1 MSFINGLKRAFGFG
15 GSDEDE
21 EEENNEEYTA
31 APPTYA
37 VPVPKP
43 AVHHSEPPRQ
53 ESEETPADSAEPDN
67 ALAGD
72 LFDAILAVFNDAQPD
87 FVRKCLSTDAQK
99 QYLLDSL
106 NDSLRSRLAAGFP
119 AQNDE
124 CGRLREEIARLK
136 EGSKNVDS
144 LTNDNRKLRLSLE
157 RQKRALLDRINDLE
171 SQVVKLNEERERLY
185 TRHPKPDNSRFE
197 EEIARLEGELKTAQ
211 DSLAKE
217 VEERRASEEAAEA
230 PAISA
235 EELESLRKEL
245 TRQTEMREQAEL
257 KSRMSDEMIKQM
269 NSEVVA
275 SRKELEENRRQM
287 AEVTETMLQIQE
299 DMSKFEDVKKRLES
313 RVRDLQSQL
322 DEEREIDRAGR
333 IEKLQQENATL
344 RQTIET
350 NLYNQANSEMR
361 LRKEIKRLKG
371 QIEAGQIIGMDAD
384 GEAETVPPGMEMP
397 PNPEAPGTKRRRG
410 RPRKARTDSALS
422 DTDWFVAGEPPAD
435 RQPRQPR
442 QEDPDFGY
450 HEPPH
455 TPGNDNEAQLTLF

>member
-53 ESEETPADSAEPDN
+53 GSEETPADSTEPDN

-235 EELESLRKEL
+235 EDLEALRKEL

-275 SRKELEENRRQM
+275 SRKEMEENRRQM
-287 AEVTETMLQIQE
+287 AEVTEAMVQIQE

-371 QIEAGQIIGMDAD
+371 QIEAGQIIGMDAE

>member
-313 RVRDLQSQL
+313 RVRELQSQL
-322 DEEREIDRAGR
+322 DEEHEIDRAGR
-333 IEKLQQENATL
+333 IEKLLQENATL

-371 QIEAGQIIGMDAD
+371 QIEAGQIIGMDTD

-397 PNPEAPGTKRRRG
+397 PIPRLPALNADAGARARRAPTR
-410 RPRKARTDSALS
+410 L
-422 DTDWFVAGEPPAD
+422 
-435 RQPRQPR
+435 
-442 QEDPDFGY
+442 
-450 HEPPH
+450 
-455 TPGNDNEAQLTLF
+455 